1 MSRELPIPRQDD
13 RSDGSA
19 VVEWGAAEP
28 GPTPR
33 PGRSLAGLARDRR
46 VPPLLAG
53 LGAVAATASLAGEWL
68 VMTLPNGGPTG
79 DSLRVP
85 AGLAEI
91 GNLGTGYLVG
101 LLVLVTAVAL
111 ALRGT
116 RSIRVNAR
124 VAGLALAG
132 ALLTLL
138 TATAITLDDTGQRAR
153 LYAPDEGFEIE
164 YGRGLVMAFVACALL
179 GAALWLITEVTPAD
193 DGEDDVPAG
202 PVFRRRGRGPSPA
215 ERDDVPPAP
224 ADLTVQPTIP
234 FARPESSI

>member
-13 RSDGSA
+13 RSDGTA

-28 GPTPR
+28 GPAPR

-68 VMTLPNGGPTG
+68 VMTIPNGGPTG
-79 DSLRVP
+79 SSIRVP

-116 RSIRVNAR
+116 RGVRVNAR

-132 ALLTLL
+132 ALLVLL
-138 TATAITLDDTGQRAR
+138 TTTAITLDDAGQRTR

-179 GAALWLITEVTPAD
+179 GAALWLTTDAGPTD
-193 DGEDDVPAG
+193 DGDDTPAG
-202 PVFRRRGRGPSPA
+202 PLFRRRGRGPGPA

-224 ADLTVQPTIP
+224 TDLTVQPTIP
-234 FARPESSI
+234 FARPESPI